1 MNKLKRFVLTSLTP
15 TKINSI
21 FANLLIAV
29 PRIICGL
36 VLSIDFGASKFGMPW
51 TDLEQNLSLFEV
63 ASWFPED
70 IAKFGFPFSS
80 SPLLFAWLAG
90 ASEAI
95 GGLFLALGLGTRFW
109 SLMIGITMLVAIF
122 YQKWPDVMEQGV
134 WAILP
139 SLGFLWVSLYC
150 FALGSGK
157 FGLDYI
163 ISKKYK

>member
-1 MNKLKRFVLTSLTP
+1 MNKLMSFIISLLKP
-15 TKINSI
+15 TKINSS
-21 FANLLIAV
+21 FANLLMAI

-36 VLSIDFGASKFGMPW
+36 VLSLDFGASKFGMPW
-51 TDLEQNLSLFEV
+51 TGSEQNLSLFEV

-80 SPLLFAWLAG
+80 SPLLFASIAG

-109 SLMIGITMLVAIF
+109 SSMIGITMLVAIF

-134 WAILP
+134 WPILP
-139 SLGFLWVSLYC
+139 SLGFLWVCIYGI
-150 FALGSGK
+150 ALGSGK
-157 FGLDYI
+157 FGMDNL
-163 ISKKYK
+163 ISKKFK

>member
-1 MNKLKRFVLTSLTP
+1 MNKLKNTLISTLRP
-15 TKINSI
+15 TNINSL
-21 FANLLIAV
+21 FANILIAF
-29 PRIICGL
+29 PRIFCGL
-36 VLSIDFGASKFGMPW
+36 ILSFDFGSSKFGMPW
-51 TDLEQNLSLFEV
+51 TDSNQNLSLLEV

-70 IAKFGFPFSS
+70 IAKFGFPFSI

-109 SLMIGITMLVAIF
+109 SAMIGITMLVAIF

-134 WAILP
+134 WPILP
-139 SLGFLWVSLYC
+139 ALGFLWVCVYC
-150 FALGSGK
+150 LVLGSGK
-157 FGLDYI
+157 FGFDYL

>member
-1 MNKLKRFVLTSLTP
+1 MGKLKRLIKKTLKP
-15 TKINSI
+15 TKINSL
-21 FANLLIAV
+21 FANLIIAF
-29 PRIICGL
+29 PRIVCGL
-36 VLSIDFGASKFGMPW
+36 VLSIDFGSSKFGMPW
-51 TDLEQNLSLFEV
+51 TDSSTNLSLFEV

-109 SLMIGITMLVAIF
+109 SLLIGITMLVAIF
-122 YQKWPDVMEQGV
+122 YQKWPDLMEQGV

-139 SLGFLWVSLYC
+139 ALGFLWVCIYGIV
-150 FALGSGK
+150 LGSGK
-157 FGLDYI
+157 FGFDYL
-163 ISKKYK
+163 ISKKY